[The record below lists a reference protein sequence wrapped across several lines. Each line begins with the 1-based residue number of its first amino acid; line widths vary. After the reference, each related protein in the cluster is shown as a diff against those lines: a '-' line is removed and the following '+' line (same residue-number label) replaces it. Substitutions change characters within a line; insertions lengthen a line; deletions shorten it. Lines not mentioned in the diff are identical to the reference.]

1 MSYQDRKATGYDV
14 FAITPAGTGVA
25 ETELGTGITTPSQ
38 AKQIIS
44 IVPYSGA
51 TGAYTAAQGA
61 VHEVAIR
68 SDSIPLT
75 PKRVIT
81 SAGNGG
87 VGTFI
92 DVLAPI
98 LEEWKFNTP
107 IQSQSVLHAFATA
120 QTANT
125 VQFDIG
131 CAVQYS
137 TDSPVSPEK
146 FWMKPNDETSTG
158 TAVGRVTGNTMQ
170 ITTGTNAGIITDLWA
185 LPYVAGTVTV
195 SESLYGFMEFQ
206 SNDYNDAMPLRVP
219 VQPMAAGLATCTL
232 MMPKM
237 ARYTCY
243 KPTKANTLI
252 TTFFT
257 MEEAQTAAQAFIGGV
272 GYIKA

>member
-1 MSYQDRKATGYDV
+1 MVASGSDV
-14 FAITPAGTGVA
+14 FAVTSIGTGVT

-38 AKQIIS
+38 AKQIKS
-44 IVPYSGA
+44 IVPYLGA

-61 VHEVAIR
+61 VAEVAIR

-75 PKRVIT
+75 PKRVIVHG
-81 SAGNGG
+81 GNGG

-92 DVLAPI
+92 DVIVPQ
-98 LEEWKFNTP
+98 LEEFEFNTP
-107 IQSQSVLHAFATA
+107 IISQSVLHAFGTA

-125 VQFDIG
+125 VAFDAG
-131 CAVQYS
+131 CEVNYTTEMPAA
-137 TDSPVSPEK
+137 PEK

-158 TAVGRVTGNTMQ
+158 TAVARVTGGTIQ
-170 ITTGTNAGIITDLWA
+170 ITTGTQGGTVTDLWA
-185 LPYVAGTVTV
+185 LPYVAGVVTV

-206 SNDYNDAMPLRVP
+206 SNDYNDAMPLRVA
-219 VQPMAAGLATCTL
+219 VQPMGAGLATNCL
-232 MMPKM
+232 PMVKM
-237 ARYTCY
+237 SRRKHW

-272 GYIKA
+272 GYIKQ